1 MKIEEKVYKS
11 KIELTAKNRIMKM
24 DRQEIEKTFYMLKL
38 ASDEICR
45 LNRMYQYD
53 RDIVKLCNTPTFLK
67 WIG

>member
-24 DRQEIEKTFYMLKL
+24 DRQEIEKTYYMLKL
-38 ASDEICR
+38 ARDE
-45 LNRMYQYD
+45 LYD